1 MPKYLISGS
10 FSAEGLQRLQ
20 KEGRTPMFVDKASG
34 RGQAFSEAVQAL
46 GGKVEALYFSLG
58 EDDVYVIA
66 DLPDNSTA
74 AAIVLAASATGRF
87 RLRSTALL
95 TPEEVDRAREK
106 SAQLS
111 PAGG

>member
-1 MPKYLISGS
+1 MLDSRCARGCCGANREGNAMPKYLISGS

-58 EDDVYVIA
+58 R
-66 DLPDNSTA
+66 TMC
-74 AAIVLAASATGRF
+74 T
-87 RLRSTALL
+87 
-95 TPEEVDRAREK
+95 
-106 SAQLS
+106 
-111 PAGG
+111 